1 MTLGGLARSAPKG
14 LPCPGW
20 QGLQEQLGRLP
31 GCEGLRLQ
39 VLLRNDGPRPLLP
52 LLGFGLSSS
61 TPLAQAELDFFC
73 YCFLSPMWF
82 RVLFCF
88 VLFSSIVIA
97 CLC

>member
-39 VLLRNDGPRPLLP
+39 VLLGNDGPRPLLP

-61 TPLAQAELDFFC
+61 TPLAGAGRVGL
-73 YCFLSPMWF
+73 FLLLFSVPHVVQGF
-82 RVLFCF
+82 VLFCF
-88 VLFSSIVIA
+88 PPS
-97 CLC
+97 